1 MGWPIPLPSAS
12 ACEPMDSEALVQRA
26 NAVGRFFEAMPDRQ
40 EAIDG
45 VAAHFRRYWAPSLRE
60 QLLAQVHVQAQ
71 VRAQAQVQVSDWA
84 EPLHPLVMDA
94 LLGSPDFH
102 SRHPPTPGS
111 MA

>member
-12 ACEPMDSEALVQRA
+12 GCEPMDNEGLVQRA

-45 VAAHFRRYWAPSLRE
+45 VASHFRRYWAPSLRE
-60 QLLAQVHVQAQ
+60 QLLAQVQ
-71 VRAQAQVQVSDWA
+71 AQAQVPGRVS
-84 EPLHPLVMDA
+84 PLHPLVMDA
-94 LLGSPDFH
+94 LLGRPEFH
-102 SRHPPTPGS
+102 SLHPPKPGS